1 MDFLNKIFD
10 KLFGNDEQTNGS
22 AQKNKKP
29 VVRPK
34 NEQEAEKLIEEILKK
49 NKSSQVT
56 EIR

>member
-22 AQKNKKP
+22 AQKNKK